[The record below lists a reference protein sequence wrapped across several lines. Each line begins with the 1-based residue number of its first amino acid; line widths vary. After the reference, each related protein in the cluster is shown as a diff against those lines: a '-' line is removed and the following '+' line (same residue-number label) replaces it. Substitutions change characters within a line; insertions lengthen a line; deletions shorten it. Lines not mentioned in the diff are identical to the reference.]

1 MESLS
6 VGDLHFYMRHSFKPA
21 PPLQAVAEQL
31 QKQAMKTPFQD
42 PDAIADIQKLQPN
55 GHKHEANG
63 RETKKESVN
72 DGSSQD
78 SFKRPMWQAMAEE
91 ALRKLHTP
99 GAAPVHR
106 CPSPLS
112 VRGLSRSASFAS
124 IDSQGILDSAGG
136 MQISKV

>member
-55 GHKHEANG
+55 GHKHEAIG
-63 RETKKESVN
+63 RVVKKESVN

-78 SFKRPMWQAMAEE
+78 SKRPMWQAMAEE

-99 GAAPVHR
+99 SRATPVPR